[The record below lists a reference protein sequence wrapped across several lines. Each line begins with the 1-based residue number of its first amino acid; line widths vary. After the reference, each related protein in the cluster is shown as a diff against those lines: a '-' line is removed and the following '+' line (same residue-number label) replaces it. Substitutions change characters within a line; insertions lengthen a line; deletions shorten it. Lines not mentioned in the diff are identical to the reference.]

1 VCASN
6 PLSTQDDVAA
16 FLANQEHIHV
26 YAIHGA
32 NHEDYY
38 SHIHAT
44 LASSPTITMDDG
56 ADLVTT
62 LLTDAR
68 YKDVRVLGGTEETTT
83 GVIRLRS
90 MVADKVLRYPIIAI
104 NDADTKHLFDNRYGT
119 GQSTMDGFVRATNR
133 LFAGSNFV
141 IAGYGWCGR
150 GLALRASGMG
160 AKVIIT
166 EIDPIKAIEAAMD
179 GYSVMTMSEA
189 AALGDFFCTVTGNTS
204 VLRQEHF
211 EKMKDGAIMANS
223 GHFNVEI
230 DLDSLK
236 TMASKVSRIRE
247 HVDQYQLKDG
257 RILNVLAEGRL
268 LNLAAAEG
276 HPAQVMDMSFS
287 DQALAVEYLCNEADK
302 LEKKVYTLP
311 RHLDI
316 QVAALKLASMG
327 IDIDKLTPKQVQ
339 YLASWR
345 EGT

>member
-1 VCASN
+1 
-6 PLSTQDDVAA
+6 
-16 FLANQEHIHV
+16 
-26 YAIHGA
+26 
-32 NHEDYY
+32 
-38 SHIHAT
+38 
-44 LASSPTITMDDG
+44 
-56 ADLVTT
+56 
-62 LLTDAR
+62 
-68 YKDVRVLGGTEETTT
+68 
-83 GVIRLRS
+83 
-90 MVADKVLRYPIIAI
+90 
-104 NDADTKHLFDNRYGT
+104 
-119 GQSTMDGFVRATNR
+119 
-133 LFAGSNFV
+133 
-141 IAGYGWCGR
+141 
-150 GLALRASGMG
+150 MG

-189 AALGDFFCTVTGNTS
+189 AALGDFFCTITGNTN